1 MKKFFFK
8 SILFLSLLAF
18 LTASNGVFFI
28 DHYCHKS
35 EKHSTGF
42 VRYSGGNCCDSV
54 DNCCAAEESHPGDV
68 CCNKGHSEKA
78 SDVSI
83 GNEKCCQDQHYYLK
97 VNSSYLLPDNTS
109 LLNYQDFLYTC
120 EFQEKREVA
129 PYSREFVWCTRPP
142 PELNTRLFIKNSILR
157 L

>member
-83 GNEKCCQDQHYYLK
+83 GNEKCCQDQNYYLK
-97 VNSSYLLPDNTS
+97 VYSSYLLPDNS
-109 LLNYQDFLYTC
+109 LWNFQDFLCSY
-120 EFQEKREVA
+120 EFLEKKEIA
-129 PYSREFVWCTRPP
+129 SSSGEFVSCNSPP
-142 PELNTRLFIKNSILR
+142 PELNTHLFIKNSVLR